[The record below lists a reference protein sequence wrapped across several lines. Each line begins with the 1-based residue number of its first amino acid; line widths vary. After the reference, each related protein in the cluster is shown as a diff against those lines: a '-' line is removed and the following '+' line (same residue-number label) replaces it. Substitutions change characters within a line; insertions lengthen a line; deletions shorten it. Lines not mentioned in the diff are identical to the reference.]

1 MMRRIPQLVKNPA
14 DYEARAELAWCCSLA
29 HNGLSN
35 VGRPARG
42 DFASHRIEHSLSAIF
57 DVPHGT
63 GLAIIMPAWMEYVYR
78 DAEPVFERLAASVFG
93 IRDGEDRALRG
104 IRALREY
111 FRSLGSPVTLREV
124 GVAKADLPRIAD
136 NAAKL
141 APLGAV
147 RKIEREDILR
157 ILETA
162 W

>member
-1 MMRRIPQLVKNPA
+1 
-14 DYEARAELAWCCSLA
+14 
-29 HNGLSN
+29 
-35 VGRPARG
+35 
-42 DFASHRIEHSLSAIF
+42 
-57 DVPHGT
+57 
-63 GLAIIMPAWMEYVYR
+63 MEYVYR
-78 DAEPVFERLAASVFG
+78 DAEPVFERLAANIFG
-93 IRDGEDRALRG
+93 VRDGEGRALRG

-124 GVAKADLPRIAD
+124 GVAKNDLPGIAD

-162 W
+162 Y